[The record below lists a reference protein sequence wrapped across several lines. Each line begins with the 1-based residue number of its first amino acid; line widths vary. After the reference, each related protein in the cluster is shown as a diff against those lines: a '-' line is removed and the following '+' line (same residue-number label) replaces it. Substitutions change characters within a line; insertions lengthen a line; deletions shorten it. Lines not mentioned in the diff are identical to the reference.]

1 VENEMAGLRQ
11 WVSGRIDEFKGAFK
25 KFGAEDGALIAAAIS
40 FYGLLTL
47 LPILLLGVAVLGF
60 VVGSSDK
67 AFDTVVSFFNSFMPT
82 STFVVETLRGLVR
95 ARGTIGW
102 IGIVSLLWTG
112 SQFFVTVQTSMD
124 GIWEVG
130 AKPGYIKTRVKGIVM
145 LIVFGVFLMI
155 SVASSS
161 LTSLLQHWQAT
172 GGFAS
177 DAVAD
182 LLSALAFVISLLFS
196 IAMFLVV
203 YRWEP
208 DTSDGTALAI
218 RMDWSEKRYL

>member
-1 VENEMAGLRQ
+1 MAGLRQ

-172 GGFAS
+172 
-177 DAVAD
+177 
-182 LLSALAFVISLLFS
+182 
-196 IAMFLVV
+196 
-203 YRWEP
+203 
-208 DTSDGTALAI
+208 
-218 RMDWSEKRYL
+218 